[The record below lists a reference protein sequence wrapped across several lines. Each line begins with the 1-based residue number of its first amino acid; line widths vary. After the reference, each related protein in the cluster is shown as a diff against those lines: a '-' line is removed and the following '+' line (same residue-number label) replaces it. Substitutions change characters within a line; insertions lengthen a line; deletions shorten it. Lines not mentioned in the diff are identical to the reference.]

1 MTSVNERRR
10 RIKGRQAI
18 KQFLMLP
25 HNVLNHPEFVSLSP
39 RAVKLLLDIA
49 VQYNGRNNG
58 DLCAPLSLM
67 SLRGWKSSDQL
78 HKAKK
83 ELVSNEVILVSRQ
96 GGLNKASLYAVTWVP
111 VDECNG
117 KLDIAATKT
126 APVKWN
132 DRSLSPPRGSK
143 AS

>member
-18 KQFLMLP
+18 GPFLMLP
-25 HNVLNHPEFVSLSP
+25 HNVLNHPKFVSLNG

-83 ELVSNEVILVSRQ
+83 ELVRNELIMVSRQ
-96 GGLNKASLYAVTWVP
+96 GGINKTTLFAVTWVP

>member
-1 MTSVNERRR
+1 MTSRNEQRR
-10 RIKGRQAI
+10 RIKGRQSI

-25 HNVLNHPEFVSLSP
+25 HTVLNHPKFVSLRP

-49 VQYNGRNNG
+49 AQYNGRNNG

-67 SLRGWKSSDQL
+67 SLRGWNSSDQL

-83 ELVSNEVILVSRQ
+83 ELVRNELILVSRQ
-96 GGLNKASLYAVTWVP
+96 GGLNKATLFAVTWVP

>member
-1 MTSVNERRR
+1 MTSRNEQRR

-18 KQFLMLP
+18 RQFLMLP
-25 HNVLNHPEFVSLSP
+25 HNVLNHPAFVSLSP
-39 RAVKLLLDIA
+39 RAVKLLLDIV

-83 ELVSNEVILVSRQ
+83 N
-96 GGLNKASLYAVTWVP
+96 WF
-111 VDECNG
+111 
-117 KLDIAATKT
+117 AT
-126 APVKWN
+126 
-132 DRSLSPPRGSK
+132 R
-143 AS
+143 

>member
-1 MTSVNERRR
+1 MTSANERRR

-18 KQFLMLP
+18 GPFLMLP
-25 HNVLNHPEFVSLSP
+25 HNVLNHPAFVSLNS

-67 SLRGWKSSDQL
+67 SLRGWNSSDQL

-83 ELVSNEVILVSRQ
+83 ELVRNELIMVSRQ
-96 GGLNKASLYAVTWVP
+96 GGINKTTLFAVTWVP

-132 DRSLSPPRGSK
+132 DRSLGPPRGSK

>member
-18 KQFLMLP
+18 RQFLMLP
-25 HNVLNHPEFVSLSP
+25 HNVLNHPKYVSLSP

-67 SLRGWKSSDQL
+67 RLRGWNSSDQL

-83 ELVSNEVILVSRQ
+83 T
-96 GGLNKASLYAVTWVP
+96 G
-111 VDECNG
+111 
-117 KLDIAATKT
+117 
-126 APVKWN
+126 
-132 DRSLSPPRGSK
+132 
-143 AS
+143 

>member
-10 RIKGRQAI
+10 RIKGRQGI
-18 KQFLMLP
+18 RQFLMLP
-25 HNVLNHPEFVSLSP
+25 HNVLNHPAFVSLNS

-67 SLRGWKSSDQL
+67 SLRGWNSSDQL

-83 ELVSNEVILVSRQ
+83 ELVRNELIMVSRQ
-96 GGLNKASLYAVTWVP
+96 GGINKTTLFAVTWVP

-132 DRSLSPPRGSK
+132 DRSLGPPRGSK
-143 AS
+143 AP

>member
-1 MTSVNERRR
+1 MTSTNERRR

-18 KQFLMLP
+18 GPFLMLP
-25 HNVLNHPEFVSLSP
+25 HNVLNHPAFVSLSP

-49 VQYNGRNNG
+49 VQYNGGNNG

-67 SLRGWKSSDQL
+67 SLRGWNSSDQL

-83 ELVSNEVILVSRQ
+83 ELVRNELIMVSRQ
-96 GGLNKASLYAVTWVP
+96 GGINKTTLFAVTWVP

-126 APVKWN
+126 ASVKWN

>member
-10 RIKGRQAI
+10 RIKGRQTI
-18 KQFLMLP
+18 SQFLMLP
-25 HNVLNHPEFVSLSP
+25 HNVLNHPKYVSLSP
-39 RAVKLLLDIA
+39 RAVKLLLDIT

-67 SLRGWKSSDQL
+67 NLRGWNSSDQL

-83 ELVSNEVILVSRQ
+83 ELVSNEDILVSRQ

-126 APVKWN
+126 APVRWN
-132 DRSLSPPRGSK
+132 DRSLSPPSGSK

>member
-10 RIKGRQAI
+10 RIKGRQTI

-25 HNVLNHPEFVSLSP
+25 HNVLNHPAFVSLNS

-67 SLRGWKSSDQL
+67 SLRGWNSSDQL

-83 ELVSNEVILVSRQ
+83 ELVRNELIMVSRQ
-96 GGLNKASLYAVTWVP
+96 GGINKTTLFAVTWVP

-117 KLDIAATKT
+117 KLDIAATRT

-132 DRSLSPPRGSK
+132 DRSLGPPRGSK
-143 AS
+143 AP

>member
-10 RIKGRQAI
+10 RIKGRQTI
-18 KQFLMLP
+18 NQFLMLP
-25 HNVLNHPEFVSLSP
+25 HNVLNHPAFVSLHS

-67 SLRGWKSSDQL
+67 SLRGWKSSAQL

-83 ELVSNEVILVSRQ
+83 ELVRNELIMVSRQ
-96 GGLNKASLYAVTWVP
+96 GGINKATLFAVTWVP

-126 APVKWN
+126 APVKCN

>member
-10 RIKGRQAI
+10 RIKGRQGI
-18 KQFLMLP
+18 RQFLMLP
-25 HNVLNHPEFVSLSP
+25 HNVLNHPAFVSLNS

-67 SLRGWKSSDQL
+67 SLRGWNSSDQL

-83 ELVSNEVILVSRQ
+83 ELVRNELIMVSRQ
-96 GGLNKASLYAVTWVP
+96 GGINKTTLFAVTWVP

-132 DRSLSPPRGSK
+132 DRSLGPPRGSK
-143 AS
+143 SP